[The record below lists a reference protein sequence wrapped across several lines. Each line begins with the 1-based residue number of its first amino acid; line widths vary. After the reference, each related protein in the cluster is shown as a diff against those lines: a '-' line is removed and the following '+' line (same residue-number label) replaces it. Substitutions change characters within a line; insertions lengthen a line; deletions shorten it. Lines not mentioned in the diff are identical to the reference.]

1 MAEVEMQDDLP
12 AHFQTYHS
20 FNKLVMFAIL
30 SIVITLASMA
40 LGLVGHA
47 PLIAVLLGVGGN
59 IALLIVFAVV
69 D

>member
-12 AHFQTYHS
+12 AHLQTYHS

-30 SIVITLASMA
+30 CIVTTLASMA

-59 IALLIVFAVV
+59 IALLIAFVV
-69 D
+69 VG